1 MNNRINNEES
11 KKFVFKVGVIVAA
24 IVLVFLIGAGL
35 LIGIFLFVGGK
46 SSLNKMAENY
56 EVYDAEI
63 YAKKYGD
70 KIIKELVLNY
80 GKDINQTGDEDI
92 GGLYQAIKHN
102 NIKAIKFFI
111 ENNANVEIATFDG
124 TTPLVLAIEENK
136 PKIVELLIKEGKAN
150 IYGYYYGEDFEKY
163 PIYCAVKNKNLN
175 MIKILLNNNFNLKEE
190 NYILSYAIENSD
202 ENIIKYLVEN
212 GANIN
217 YEIFYENE
225 ESKRT
230 ILYDAVLS
238 LNLKLVEY
246 FLDKGASIENAGK
259 SDIYGNILMA
269 ASGSKFNNNKNISAV
284 DLKLL
289 ESLSQN
295 SAKIMQMIIDK
306 VDKKLIND
314 SLEGKTPLIIAVGNS
329 YIDTAKILIE
339 NGADVNAID
348 FEGWRALS
356 YAVNNGDIEIAKLLL
371 ENKAKIKDELL
382 IAIKSPIVESR
393 INMMKLLIDN
403 KANINYTDENGF
415 TPLNIAIESGDME
428 LTKFLITNG
437 ANVNSLMQDGVS
449 LIGYAIA
456 QNNMDLLQILI
467 ENGANVNNTNGDSWA
482 KTPLQTASRL
492 GLDNVVRILLTRNA
506 DINAVDMNGNTALHT
521 AALNSQLS
529 VVKLLLE
536 KNPNLDIQNKV
547 GNTALHLAIISGNID
562 IVGEL
567 VLKGANTRIRNNDGK
582 YPRDIA
588 RANNSAAIFEVLR
601 EAENKNINQ

>member
-1 MNNRINNEES
+1 MNNQINNEES

-80 GKDINQTGDEDI
+80 GKDINQTDDEDI

-102 NIKAIKFFI
+102 NIKAVKFFI

-150 IYGYYYGEDFEKY
+150 IYGVYAKETEKY

-175 MIKILLNNNFNLKEE
+175 MIKILLDNNFDLKRES
-190 NYILSYAIENSD
+190 YILSYAMENSD
-202 ENIIKYLVEN
+202 ENIVKYLVEN
-212 GANIN
+212 GADMYS
-217 YEIFYENE
+217 YEI
-225 ESKRT
+225 T
-230 ILYDAVLS
+230 ALYQAVLN
-238 LNLKLVEY
+238 LNPKLVEY
-246 FLDKGASIENAGK
+246 FLDKGASIEKAGGT
-259 SDIYGNILMA
+259 DVYGNIMMA
-269 ASGSKFNNNKNISAV
+269 AAGSKFNNSNDKSPV
-284 DLKLL
+284 DLTLL
-289 ESLSQN
+289 EKSAEN
-295 SAKIMQMIIDK
+295 SAKITEMLIGKADK
-306 VDKKLIND
+306 NIIND

-339 NGADVNAID
+339 NGANINAVDI
-348 FEGWRALS
+348 EGWSALS
-356 YAVNNGDIEIAKLLL
+356 YAVNNGDIESAKLLL

-393 INMMKLLIDN
+393 INIMKLLIDN
-403 KANINYTDENGF
+403 KANINYADEDEF

-482 KTPLQTASRL
+482 DTPLKTASRL
-492 GLDNVVRILLTRNA
+492 GLDNVVRILLSRNA
-506 DINAVDMNGNTALHT
+506 DINSVDMNGNTALHT

-547 GNTALHLAIISGNID
+547 GNTALHLAVISGNID

>member
-1 MNNRINNEES
+1 MNNQINNEES

-102 NIKAIKFFI
+102 NIKAVKFFI

-150 IYGYYYGEDFEKY
+150 IYGVYAKETEKY

-175 MIKILLNNNFNLKEE
+175 MIKILLDNNFDLKRES
-190 NYILSYAIENSD
+190 YILSYAMENSD
-202 ENIIKYLVEN
+202 ENIVKYLVEN
-212 GANIN
+212 GADMYS
-217 YEIFYENE
+217 YEI
-225 ESKRT
+225 T
-230 ILYDAVLS
+230 ALYQAVLN
-238 LNLKLVEY
+238 LNPKLVEY
-246 FLDKGASIENAGK
+246 FLDKGASIEKAGGT
-259 SDIYGNILMA
+259 DVYGNIMMA
-269 ASGSKFNNNKNISAV
+269 AAGSKFNNSNDKSPV
-284 DLKLL
+284 DLEAL
-289 ESLSQN
+289 EKSAEN
-295 SAKIMQMIIDK
+295 SAKITEMLIGKADK
-306 VDKKLIND
+306 NIIND

-339 NGADVNAID
+339 NGADVNSVD
-348 FEGWRALS
+348 FEGWSALS

-415 TPLNIAIESGDME
+415 NPLNIAIESGDME

-437 ANVNSLMQDGVS
+437 ANVNSLMQDEVS

-456 QNNMDLLQILI
+456 QNNMDLLQMLI
-467 ENGANVNNTNGDSWA
+467 ENGANVNYTNGDSWA
-482 KTPLQTASRL
+482 DTPLKTASRL

-536 KNPNLDIQNKV
+536 KNPSLDIQNKV
-547 GNTALHLAIISGNID
+547 GNTALHLAVISGNID

-601 EAENKNINQ
+601 EAENKLSE

>member
-1 MNNRINNEES
+1 MNNQINNEES

-102 NIKAIKFFI
+102 NIKAVKFFI

-175 MIKILLNNNFNLKEE
+175 IIKILLNNNFNLKEE
-190 NYILSYAIENSD
+190 NYILSYAMENSD

-212 GANIN
+212 GADMYS
-217 YEIFYENE
+217 YEI
-225 ESKRT
+225 T
-230 ILYDAVLS
+230 ALYQAVLN
-238 LNLKLVEY
+238 LNPKLVEY
-246 FLDKGASIENAGK
+246 FLDKGASIEKAGGT
-259 SDIYGNILMA
+259 DVYGNIMMA
-269 ASGSKFNNNKNISAV
+269 AAGSKFNNSNDKSPV
-284 DLKLL
+284 DLTLL
-289 ESLSQN
+289 EKSAEN
-295 SAKIMQMIIDK
+295 SARITETLISK

-339 NGADVNAID
+339 NGADVNSVD
-348 FEGWRALS
+348 FEGWSALS
-356 YAVNNGDIEIAKLLL
+356 YAVNNGDIESAKLLL

-393 INMMKLLIDN
+393 INIMKLLIDN

-415 TPLNIAIESGDME
+415 NPLNIAIESGDME

-437 ANVNSLMQDGVS
+437 ANVNGLMQDGVS

-482 KTPLQTASRL
+482 DTPLMTASRL

-547 GNTALHLAIISGNID
+547 GNTALHLAVISGNID

-567 VLKGANTRIRNNDGK
+567 VLKGANTKIRNNDGK

-601 EAENKNINQ
+601 EAENKLSE

>member
-80 GKDINQTGDEDI
+80 GKDINQTGDGDI
-92 GGLYQAIKHN
+92 GGLYQAVKN
-102 NIKAIKFFI
+102 DNIKAVKFFI

-150 IYGYYYGEDFEKY
+150 IYGVYAKETEKY

-175 MIKILLNNNFNLKEE
+175 IIKILLDNNFDLKRES
-190 NYILSYAIENSD
+190 YILSYAMENSD

-212 GANIN
+212 GADMYS
-217 YEIFYENE
+217 YEI
-225 ESKRT
+225 T
-230 ILYDAVLS
+230 ALYQAVLN
-238 LNLKLVEY
+238 LNPKLVEY
-246 FLDKGASIENAGK
+246 FLDKGASIEKAGGT
-259 SDIYGNILMA
+259 DVYGNIMMA
-269 ASGSKFNNNKNISAV
+269 AAGSKFNNSNDKSPV
-284 DLKLL
+284 DLTLL
-289 ESLSQN
+289 EKSAEN

-339 NGADVNAID
+339 NGANINAVDI
-348 FEGWRALS
+348 EGWSALS

-415 TPLNIAIESGDME
+415 NPLNIAIESGDME

-467 ENGANVNNTNGDSWA
+467 ENGANVNYTDGDSWA
-482 KTPLQTASRL
+482 DTPLKTASRL
-492 GLDNVVRILLTRNA
+492 GLDNVVRILLSRNA

-529 VVKLLLE
+529 IVKLLLE

-547 GNTALHLAIISGNID
+547 GNTALHLAVISGNID

>member
-1 MNNRINNEES
+1 MNNQINNEES

-102 NIKAIKFFI
+102 NIKAVKFFI

-150 IYGYYYGEDFEKY
+150 IYGVYAKETEKY

-175 MIKILLNNNFNLKEE
+175 MIKILLDNNFDLKRES
-190 NYILSYAIENSD
+190 YILSYAMENSD
-202 ENIIKYLVEN
+202 ENIVKYLVEN
-212 GANIN
+212 GADMYS
-217 YEIFYENE
+217 YEI
-225 ESKRT
+225 T
-230 ILYDAVLS
+230 ALYQAVLN
-238 LNLKLVEY
+238 LNPKLVEY
-246 FLDKGASIENAGK
+246 FLDKGASIEKAGGT
-259 SDIYGNILMA
+259 DVYGNIMMA
-269 ASGSKFNNNKNISAV
+269 AAGSKFNNSNDKSPV
-284 DLKLL
+284 DLTLL
-289 ESLSQN
+289 EKSAEN
-295 SAKIMQMIIDK
+295 SAKITEMLIGKADK
-306 VDKKLIND
+306 NIIND

-339 NGADVNAID
+339 NGANINAVDI
-348 FEGWRALS
+348 EGWSALS

-382 IAIKSPIVESR
+382 IAIKSPIVESS
-393 INMMKLLIDN
+393 INIMKLLIDN

-415 TPLNIAIESGDME
+415 NPLNIAIESGDME

-467 ENGANVNNTNGDSWA
+467 ENGANVNYTNGDSWA
-482 KTPLQTASRL
+482 DTPLKTASRL
-492 GLDNVVRILLTRNA
+492 GLDNVVRILLTRNV

-529 VVKLLLE
+529 IVKLLLE

-547 GNTALHLAIISGNID
+547 GNTALHLAVISGNID

>member
-1 MNNRINNEES
+1 MNNQINNEES

-80 GKDINQTGDEDI
+80 GKDINQTGEEDI

-102 NIKAIKFFI
+102 NIKAVKFFI

-150 IYGYYYGEDFEKY
+150 IYGVYAKETEKY

-175 MIKILLNNNFNLKEE
+175 MIKILLDNNFDLKRES
-190 NYILSYAIENSD
+190 YILSYAIENSD
-202 ENIIKYLVEN
+202 ENIVKYLVEN
-212 GANIN
+212 GADMYS
-217 YEIFYENE
+217 YEI
-225 ESKRT
+225 T
-230 ILYDAVLS
+230 ALYQAVLN
-238 LNLKLVEY
+238 LNPKLVEY
-246 FLDKGASIENAGK
+246 FLDKGASIEKAGGT
-259 SDIYGNILMA
+259 DVYGNIMMA
-269 ASGSKFNNNKNISAV
+269 AAGSKFNNSNDKSPV
-284 DLKLL
+284 DLTLL
-289 ESLSQN
+289 EKSAEN
-295 SAKIMQMIIDK
+295 SAKITEMLIGKADK
-306 VDKKLIND
+306 NIIND

-339 NGADVNAID
+339 NGANINAVDI
-348 FEGWRALS
+348 EGWSALS
-356 YAVNNGDIEIAKLLL
+356 YVVNNGDIEIAKLLL
-371 ENKAKIKDELL
+371 ENKAKIKGELL
-382 IAIKSPIVESR
+382 LAIKSPIAESR
-393 INMMKLLIDN
+393 IDMIKLLIDN
-403 KANINYTDENGF
+403 KANINYSDDDGF

-467 ENGANVNNTNGDSWA
+467 ENGANVNYTNGDSWA
-482 KTPLQTASRL
+482 DTPLKTASRL

-547 GNTALHLAIISGNID
+547 GNTALHLAVISGNID

-601 EAENKNINQ
+601 EAENKLLE

>member
-102 NIKAIKFFI
+102 NIKAVKFFI

-150 IYGYYYGEDFEKY
+150 IYGVYAKETEKY

-175 MIKILLNNNFNLKEE
+175 MIKILLNNNFDLKRES
-190 NYILSYAIENSD
+190 YILSYAMENSD
-202 ENIIKYLVEN
+202 ENIVKYLVEN
-212 GANIN
+212 GADMYS
-217 YEIFYENE
+217 YEI
-225 ESKRT
+225 T
-230 ILYDAVLS
+230 ALYQAVLN
-238 LNLKLVEY
+238 LNPKLVEY
-246 FLDKGASIENAGK
+246 FLDKGASIEKAGGT
-259 SDIYGNILMA
+259 DVYGNIMMA
-269 ASGSKFNNNKNISAV
+269 AAGSKFNNSNDKSPV
-284 DLKLL
+284 DLTLL
-289 ESLSQN
+289 EKSAEN
-295 SAKIMQMIIDK
+295 SAKITEMLIGKADK
-306 VDKKLIND
+306 NIIND

-339 NGADVNAID
+339 NGANINAVD
-348 FEGWRALS
+348 FEGWSALS

-382 IAIKSPIVESR
+382 IAIKSPIVESS
-393 INMMKLLIDN
+393 INIMKLLIDN

-415 TPLNIAIESGDME
+415 NPLNIAIESGDME

-467 ENGANVNNTNGDSWA
+467 ENGANVNYTGGDSWA

-536 KNPNLDIQNKV
+536 KNPSLDIQNKV
-547 GNTALHLAIISGNID
+547 GNTALHLAVISGNID

-601 EAENKNINQ
+601 ESENKNINQ

>member
-1 MNNRINNEES
+1 MNNQINNEES

-102 NIKAIKFFI
+102 NIKAVKFFI
-111 ENNANVEIATFDG
+111 ENNAHVEIATFDG

-150 IYGYYYGEDFEKY
+150 IYGVYAKETEKY

-175 MIKILLNNNFNLKEE
+175 MIKILLDNNFDLKRES
-190 NYILSYAIENSD
+190 YILSYAMENSD
-202 ENIIKYLVEN
+202 ENIVKYLVEN
-212 GANIN
+212 GADMYS
-217 YEIFYENE
+217 YEI
-225 ESKRT
+225 T
-230 ILYDAVLS
+230 ALYQAVLN
-238 LNLKLVEY
+238 LNPKLVEY
-246 FLDKGASIENAGK
+246 FLDKGASIEKAGGT
-259 SDIYGNILMA
+259 DVYGNIMMA
-269 ASGSKFNNNKNISAV
+269 AAGSKFNNSNDKSPV
-284 DLKLL
+284 DLTLL
-289 ESLSQN
+289 EKSAEN
-295 SAKIMQMIIDK
+295 SAKITEMLIEKADK
-306 VDKKLIND
+306 NIIND

-348 FEGWRALS
+348 FEGWSALS

-371 ENKAKIKDELL
+371 TNRAKIKDELL
-382 IAIKSPIVESR
+382 IAIKSPIVESS

-415 TPLNIAIESGDME
+415 NPLNIAIESGDME
-428 LTKFLITNG
+428 VTKFLITNG

-467 ENGANVNNTNGDSWA
+467 ENGANVNYTVGDSWA
-482 KTPLQTASRL
+482 NTPLQTASRL
-492 GLDNVVRILLTRNA
+492 GLDNVVRILLTRNV

-547 GNTALHLAIISGNID
+547 GNTALHLAVISGNID

>member
-35 LIGIFLFVGGK
+35 LIGIFLFIGGK

-102 NIKAIKFFI
+102 NIKAVKFFI
-111 ENNANVEIATFDG
+111 ENNAYVEIATFDG

-190 NYILSYAIENSD
+190 NYILSYAMENSD
-202 ENIIKYLVEN
+202 ENIVKYLVEN
-212 GANIN
+212 GADMYS
-217 YEIFYENE
+217 YEI
-225 ESKRT
+225 T
-230 ILYDAVLS
+230 ALYQAVLN
-238 LNLKLVEY
+238 LNPKLVEY
-246 FLDKGASIENAGK
+246 FLDKGASIEKAGGT
-259 SDIYGNILMA
+259 DVYGNIMMA
-269 ASGSKFNNNKNISAV
+269 AAGSKFNNSNDKSPV
-284 DLKLL
+284 DLTLL
-289 ESLSQN
+289 EKSAEN
-295 SAKIMQMIIDK
+295 SAKITEMLIGKADK
-306 VDKKLIND
+306 NIIND
-314 SLEGKTPLIIAVGNS
+314 SLDGKTPLIIAVGNS

-339 NGADVNAID
+339 NGTNINAVDI
-348 FEGWRALS
+348 EGWSALS

-382 IAIKSPIVESR
+382 IAIKSPIVESS
-393 INMMKLLIDN
+393 INIMKLLIDN

-415 TPLNIAIESGDME
+415 NPLNIAIKSGDME

-456 QNNMDLLQILI
+456 QNNMDLLQMLI
-467 ENGANVNNTNGDSWA
+467 ENGANVNYTNGDSWA
-482 KTPLQTASRL
+482 NTPLQTASRL

-529 VVKLLLE
+529 IVKLLLE
-536 KNPNLDIQNKV
+536 KNTNLDIQNKV
-547 GNTALHLAIISGNID
+547 GNTALHLAVISGNID

-567 VLKGANTRIRNNDGK
+567 ILKGANTRIRNNDGK

-601 EAENKNINQ
+601 ESENKLSE

>member
-1 MNNRINNEES
+1 MNNQINNEES
-11 KKFVFKVGVIVAA
+11 KKFVFKVGVIVAS

-80 GKDINQTGDEDI
+80 GKDINQTSDGDI
-92 GGLYQAIKHN
+92 GGLYQAIKMN
-102 NIKAIKFFI
+102 NIKAVKFFI

-150 IYGYYYGEDFEKY
+150 IYGVYAKKTEKY
-163 PIYCAVKNKNLN
+163 PIYCAIKNKNLN
-175 MIKILLNNNFNLKEE
+175 MIKILLNNNFNLKGET
-190 NYILSYAIENSD
+190 YILSYAMENSD

-329 YIDTAKILIE
+329 YIDTSKILIE
-339 NGADVNAID
+339 NGANINAVDI
-348 FEGWRALS
+348 EGWSALS

-393 INMMKLLIDN
+393 IDMIKLLIDN

-415 TPLNIAIESGDME
+415 NPLNIAIESGDME

-467 ENGANVNNTNGDSWA
+467 ENGANVNYTGGDSWA
-482 KTPLQTASRL
+482 NTPLQTASRL
-492 GLDNVVRILLTRNA
+492 GLDNVVRILLTRNV

-547 GNTALHLAIISGNID
+547 GNTALHLAVISGNID

-601 EAENKNINQ
+601 ESENKLSE

>member
-102 NIKAIKFFI
+102 NIKAVKFFI

-150 IYGYYYGEDFEKY
+150 IYGVYAKETEKY

-175 MIKILLNNNFNLKEE
+175 IIKILLNNNFDLKRES
-190 NYILSYAIENSD
+190 YILSYAMENSD
-202 ENIIKYLVEN
+202 ENIVKYLVEN
-212 GANIN
+212 GADMYS
-217 YEIFYENE
+217 YEI
-225 ESKRT
+225 T
-230 ILYDAVLS
+230 ALYQAVLN
-238 LNLKLVEY
+238 LNPKLVEY
-246 FLDKGASIENAGK
+246 FLDKGASIEKAGGT
-259 SDIYGNILMA
+259 DVYGNIMMA
-269 ASGSKFNNNKNISAV
+269 AAGSKFNNSNDKSPV
-284 DLKLL
+284 DLTLL
-289 ESLSQN
+289 EKSAEN
-295 SAKIMQMIIDK
+295 SAKITEMLIGKADK
-306 VDKKLIND
+306 NIIND

-348 FEGWRALS
+348 FEGWSALS

-371 ENKAKIKDELL
+371 TNKAKIKGELL

-415 TPLNIAIESGDME
+415 NPLNIAIESGDME

-467 ENGANVNNTNGDSWA
+467 ENGANVNYTGGDSWA
-482 KTPLQTASRL
+482 NTPLQTASRL

-536 KNPNLDIQNKV
+536 KNPSLDIQNKV
-547 GNTALHLAIISGNID
+547 GNTALHLAVISGNID

-567 VLKGANTRIRNNDGK
+567 ALKGANTRIRNNDGK

>member
-102 NIKAIKFFI
+102 NIKAVKFFI

-150 IYGYYYGEDFEKY
+150 VYGYYHGEDFEKY

-175 MIKILLNNNFNLKEE
+175 IIKILLNNNFNLKEE
-190 NYILSYAIENSD
+190 NYILSYAMENSD
-202 ENIIKYLVEN
+202 ENIVKYLVEN
-212 GANIN
+212 GADMYS
-217 YEIFYENE
+217 YEI
-225 ESKRT
+225 T
-230 ILYDAVLS
+230 ALYQAVLN
-238 LNLKLVEY
+238 LNPKLVEY
-246 FLDKGASIENAGK
+246 FLDKGASIEKAGGT
-259 SDIYGNILMA
+259 DVYGNIMMA
-269 ASGSKFNNNKNISAV
+269 AAGSKFNNSNDKSPV
-284 DLKLL
+284 DLTLL
-289 ESLSQN
+289 EKSAEN
-295 SAKIMQMIIDK
+295 SAKITEMLIGKADK
-306 VDKKLIND
+306 NIIND

-339 NGADVNAID
+339 NGANINAVDI
-348 FEGWRALS
+348 EGWSALS
-356 YAVNNGDIEIAKLLL
+356 YAVNNGDIESAKLLL

-393 INMMKLLIDN
+393 INIMKLLIDN
-403 KANINYTDENGF
+403 KANINYADEDEF

-467 ENGANVNNTNGDSWA
+467 ENGANVNYTNGDSWA
-482 KTPLQTASRL
+482 DTPLKTASRL
-492 GLDNVVRILLTRNA
+492 GLDNVVRILLTRNV
-506 DINAVDMNGNTALHT
+506 DINAVDINGNTALHT

-547 GNTALHLAIISGNID
+547 GNTALHLAVISGNID

-567 VLKGANTRIRNNDGK
+567 VLKGANTKIRNNDGK

-601 EAENKNINQ
+601 EAENKLSE

>member
-102 NIKAIKFFI
+102 NIKAVKFFI
-111 ENNANVEIATFDG
+111 ENNAYVEIATFDG
-124 TTPLVLAIEENK
+124 ITPLVLAIEENK

-150 IYGYYYGEDFEKY
+150 IYGVYAKETEKY

-175 MIKILLNNNFNLKEE
+175 MIKILLDNNFDLKRES
-190 NYILSYAIENSD
+190 YILSYAMENSD
-202 ENIIKYLVEN
+202 ENIVKYLVEN
-212 GANIN
+212 GADMYS
-217 YEIFYENE
+217 YEI
-225 ESKRT
+225 T
-230 ILYDAVLS
+230 ALYQAVLN
-238 LNLKLVEY
+238 LNPKLVEY
-246 FLDKGASIENAGK
+246 FLDKGASIEKAGGT
-259 SDIYGNILMA
+259 DVYGNIMMA
-269 ASGSKFNNNKNISAV
+269 AAGSKFNNSNDKSPV
-284 DLKLL
+284 DLEAL
-289 ESLSQN
+289 EKSAEN
-295 SAKIMQMIIDK
+295 SAKITEMLIGKADK
-306 VDKKLIND
+306 NIIND

-339 NGADVNAID
+339 NGANINAVD
-348 FEGWRALS
+348 FEGWSALS
-356 YAVNNGDIEIAKLLL
+356 YVVNNGDIEIAKLLL
-371 ENKAKIKDELL
+371 ENKAKIKGELL
-382 IAIKSPIVESR
+382 LAIKSPIAESR
-393 INMMKLLIDN
+393 IDMIKLLIDN
-403 KANINYTDENGF
+403 KANINYSDDDGF

-467 ENGANVNNTNGDSWA
+467 ENGANVNYTGGDSWA
-482 KTPLQTASRL
+482 NTPLQTASRL

-547 GNTALHLAIISGNID
+547 GNTALHLAVISGNID

>member
-102 NIKAIKFFI
+102 NIKAVKFFI

-150 IYGYYYGEDFEKY
+150 IYGVYAKETEKY

-175 MIKILLNNNFNLKEE
+175 MIKILLNNNFDLKRES
-190 NYILSYAIENSD
+190 YILSYAMENSD
-202 ENIIKYLVEN
+202 ENIVKYLVEN
-212 GANIN
+212 GADMYS
-217 YEIFYENE
+217 YEI
-225 ESKRT
+225 T
-230 ILYDAVLS
+230 ALYQAVLN
-238 LNLKLVEY
+238 LNPKLVEY
-246 FLDKGASIENAGK
+246 FLDKGASIEKAGGT
-259 SDIYGNILMA
+259 DVYGNIMMA
-269 ASGSKFNNNKNISAV
+269 AAGSKFNNSNDKSPV
-284 DLKLL
+284 DLTLL
-289 ESLSQN
+289 EKSAEN
-295 SAKIMQMIIDK
+295 SAKITEMLIGKADK
-306 VDKKLIND
+306 NIIND

-339 NGADVNAID
+339 NGANINAVD
-348 FEGWRALS
+348 FEGWSALS

-371 ENKAKIKDELL
+371 ENKSKIKDELL
-382 IAIKSPIVESR
+382 IAIKSPIVESS
-393 INMMKLLIDN
+393 INIMKLLIDN

-415 TPLNIAIESGDME
+415 NPLNIAIESGDME
-428 LTKFLITNG
+428 LTKFLIKNG
-437 ANVNSLMQDGVS
+437 ANVNSLMQDGLS

-467 ENGANVNNTNGDSWA
+467 ENGANVNYTNGDSWA
-482 KTPLQTASRL
+482 NTPLQTASRL

-547 GNTALHLAIISGNID
+547 GNTALHSAVISGNID

-567 VLKGANTRIRNNDGK
+567 VLKGANTKIRNNDGK

>member
-102 NIKAIKFFI
+102 NIKAVKFFI

-150 IYGYYYGEDFEKY
+150 IYGVYAKETEKY

-175 MIKILLNNNFNLKEE
+175 MIKILLNNNFDLKRES
-190 NYILSYAIENSD
+190 YILSYAMENSD
-202 ENIIKYLVEN
+202 ENIVKYLVEN
-212 GANIN
+212 GADMYS
-217 YEIFYENE
+217 YEI
-225 ESKRT
+225 T
-230 ILYDAVLS
+230 ALYQAVLN
-238 LNLKLVEY
+238 LNPKLVEY
-246 FLDKGASIENAGK
+246 FLDKGASIEKAGGT
-259 SDIYGNILMA
+259 DVYGNIMMA
-269 ASGSKFNNNKNISAV
+269 AAGSKFNNSNDKSPV
-284 DLKLL
+284 DLTLL
-289 ESLSQN
+289 EKSAEN
-295 SAKIMQMIIDK
+295 SAKITEMLIGKADK
-306 VDKKLIND
+306 NIIND

-339 NGADVNAID
+339 NGANINAVDI
-348 FEGWRALS
+348 EGWSALS
-356 YAVNNGDIEIAKLLL
+356 YAVNNGDIESAKLLL

-415 TPLNIAIESGDME
+415 NPLNIAIESGDME

-467 ENGANVNNTNGDSWA
+467 ENGANVNYTNGDSWA
-482 KTPLQTASRL
+482 DTPLKTASRL
-492 GLDNVVRILLTRNA
+492 GLDNVVRILLTRNV
-506 DINAVDMNGNTALHT
+506 DINAVDINGNTALHT

-547 GNTALHLAIISGNID
+547 GNTALHLAVISGNID

-582 YPRDIA
+582 YPKDIA

-601 EAENKNINQ
+601 EAENKNIN

>member
-1 MNNRINNEES
+1 MNNQINNEES

-102 NIKAIKFFI
+102 NIKAVKFFI
-111 ENNANVEIATFDG
+111 ENNAHVEIATFDG

-150 IYGYYYGEDFEKY
+150 IYGVYAKETEKY

-175 MIKILLNNNFNLKEE
+175 MIKILLNNNFDLKRES
-190 NYILSYAIENSD
+190 YILSYAMENSD

-212 GANIN
+212 GADMYS
-217 YEIFYENE
+217 YEI
-225 ESKRT
+225 T
-230 ILYDAVLS
+230 ALYQAVLN
-238 LNLKLVEY
+238 LNPKLVEY
-246 FLDKGASIENAGK
+246 FLDKGASIEKAGGT
-259 SDIYGNILMA
+259 DVYGNIMMA
-269 ASGSKFNNNKNISAV
+269 AAGSKFNNSNDKSPV
-284 DLKLL
+284 DLTLL
-289 ESLSQN
+289 EKSAEN
-295 SAKIMQMIIDK
+295 SAKITEMLIGKADK
-306 VDKKLIND
+306 NIIND

-348 FEGWRALS
+348 FEGWSALS

-371 ENKAKIKDELL
+371 TNKAKIKGELL
-382 IAIKSPIVESR
+382 LAIKSPIVESS

-415 TPLNIAIESGDME
+415 NPLNMAIESGDME

-467 ENGANVNNTNGDSWA
+467 ENGANVNYTNGDSWA
-482 KTPLQTASRL
+482 DTPLKTASRL
-492 GLDNVVRILLTRNA
+492 GLDNVVRILLSRNA

-547 GNTALHLAIISGNID
+547 GNTALHLAVISGNID

-601 EAENKNINQ
+601 EAENKLSE

>member
-1 MNNRINNEES
+1 MNNQINNEES

-102 NIKAIKFFI
+102 NIKAVKFFI

-150 IYGYYYGEDFEKY
+150 IYGVYAKETEKY

-175 MIKILLNNNFNLKEE
+175 MIKILLNNNFDLKRES
-190 NYILSYAIENSD
+190 YILSYAIENSD
-202 ENIIKYLVEN
+202 ENIVKYLVEN
-212 GANIN
+212 GADMYS
-217 YEIFYENE
+217 YEI
-225 ESKRT
+225 T
-230 ILYDAVLS
+230 ALYQAVLN
-238 LNLKLVEY
+238 LNPKLVEY
-246 FLDKGASIENAGK
+246 FLDKGASIEKAGGT
-259 SDIYGNILMA
+259 DVYGNIMMA
-269 ASGSKFNNNKNISAV
+269 AAGSKFNNSNDKSPV
-284 DLKLL
+284 DLTLL
-289 ESLSQN
+289 EKSAEN

-339 NGADVNAID
+339 NGANINAVDI
-348 FEGWRALS
+348 EGWSALS

-382 IAIKSPIVESR
+382 IAIKSPIVESS
-393 INMMKLLIDN
+393 INIMKLLIDN
-403 KANINYTDENGF
+403 KANINYADEDEF
-415 TPLNIAIESGDME
+415 TPLNTAIETGNME

-467 ENGANVNNTNGDSWA
+467 ENGANVNYTVGDSWA
-482 KTPLQTASRL
+482 DTPLNTASRL
-492 GLDNVVRILLTRNA
+492 GLDNVVRILLTRNV
-506 DINAVDMNGNTALHT
+506 DINAVDINGNTALHT

-547 GNTALHLAIISGNID
+547 GNTALHLAVISGNID

-601 EAENKNINQ
+601 EAENKLSE

>member
-1 MNNRINNEES
+1 MNNQINNEES

-102 NIKAIKFFI
+102 NIKAVKFFI

-150 IYGYYYGEDFEKY
+150 IYGVYAKETEKY

-175 MIKILLNNNFNLKEE
+175 MIKILLDNNFDLKRES
-190 NYILSYAIENSD
+190 YILSYAMENSD
-202 ENIIKYLVEN
+202 ENIVKYLVEN
-212 GANIN
+212 GADMYS
-217 YEIFYENE
+217 YEI
-225 ESKRT
+225 T
-230 ILYDAVLS
+230 ALYQAVLN
-238 LNLKLVEY
+238 LNPKLVEY
-246 FLDKGASIENAGK
+246 FLDKGASIEKAGGT
-259 SDIYGNILMA
+259 DVYGNIMMA
-269 ASGSKFNNNKNISAV
+269 AAGSKFNNSNDKSPV
-284 DLKLL
+284 DLTLL
-289 ESLSQN
+289 EKSAEN
-295 SAKIMQMIIDK
+295 SAKITEMLIGKADK
-306 VDKKLIND
+306 NIIND

-339 NGADVNAID
+339 NGANINAVDI
-348 FEGWRALS
+348 EGWSALS

-415 TPLNIAIESGDME
+415 NPLNIAIESGDME

-467 ENGANVNNTNGDSWA
+467 ENGANVNYTNGDSWA
-482 KTPLQTASRL
+482 DTPLKTASRL
-492 GLDNVVRILLTRNA
+492 GLDNVVRILLTRNV

-529 VVKLLLE
+529 IVKLLLE

-547 GNTALHLAIISGNID
+547 GNTALHLAVISGNID

-601 EAENKNINQ
+601 EAENKLSE

>member
-1 MNNRINNEES
+1 MNNRINNDES

-102 NIKAIKFFI
+102 NIKAVKFFI
-111 ENNANVEIATFDG
+111 ENNAHVEIATFDG

-150 IYGYYYGEDFEKY
+150 IYGVYAKETEKY

-175 MIKILLNNNFNLKEE
+175 MIKILLNNNFDLKRES
-190 NYILSYAIENSD
+190 YILSYAMENSD

-212 GANIN
+212 GADMYS
-217 YEIFYENE
+217 YEI
-225 ESKRT
+225 T
-230 ILYDAVLS
+230 ALYQAVLN
-238 LNLKLVEY
+238 LNPKLVEY
-246 FLDKGASIENAGK
+246 FLDKGASIEKAGGT
-259 SDIYGNILMA
+259 DVYGNIMMA
-269 ASGSKFNNNKNISAV
+269 AAGSKFNNSNDKSPV
-284 DLKLL
+284 DLTLL
-289 ESLSQN
+289 EKSAEN
-295 SAKIMQMIIDK
+295 SAKITEMLIGKADK
-306 VDKKLIND
+306 NIIND

-339 NGADVNAID
+339 NGANINAVDI
-348 FEGWRALS
+348 EGWSALS

-415 TPLNIAIESGDME
+415 NPLNIAIESGDME

-467 ENGANVNNTNGDSWA
+467 ENGANVNYTNGDSWA
-482 KTPLQTASRL
+482 DTPLKTASRL
-492 GLDNVVRILLTRNA
+492 GLDNVVRILLTRNV
-506 DINAVDMNGNTALHT
+506 DINAVDINGNTALHT

-547 GNTALHLAIISGNID
+547 GNTALHLAVISGNID

-582 YPRDIA
+582 YPKDIA

-601 EAENKNINQ
+601 EAENKLSE

>member
-1 MNNRINNEES
+1 MNNQINNEES

-102 NIKAIKFFI
+102 NIKAVKFFI

-150 IYGYYYGEDFEKY
+150 IYGVYAKETEKY

-175 MIKILLNNNFNLKEE
+175 MIKILLNNNFDLKRES
-190 NYILSYAIENSD
+190 YILSYAMENSD
-202 ENIIKYLVEN
+202 ENIVKYLVEN
-212 GANIN
+212 GADMYS
-217 YEIFYENE
+217 YEI
-225 ESKRT
+225 T
-230 ILYDAVLS
+230 ALYQAVLN
-238 LNLKLVEY
+238 LNPKLVEY
-246 FLDKGASIENAGK
+246 FLDKGASIEKAGGT
-259 SDIYGNILMA
+259 DVYGNIMMA
-269 ASGSKFNNNKNISAV
+269 AAGSKFNNSNDKSPV
-284 DLKLL
+284 DLTLL
-289 ESLSQN
+289 EKSAEN
-295 SAKIMQMIIDK
+295 SAKITEMLIGKADK
-306 VDKKLIND
+306 NIIND

-339 NGADVNAID
+339 NGANINAVDI
-348 FEGWRALS
+348 EGWSALS

-382 IAIKSPIVESR
+382 IAIKSPIVESS
-393 INMMKLLIDN
+393 INIMKLLIDN

-415 TPLNIAIESGDME
+415 NPLNIAIESGDME

-467 ENGANVNNTNGDSWA
+467 ENGANVNYTNGDSWA
-482 KTPLQTASRL
+482 DTPLKTASRL

-529 VVKLLLE
+529 IVKLLLE

-547 GNTALHLAIISGNID
+547 GNTALHLAVISGNID

-601 EAENKNINQ
+601 EAENKLSE

>member
-1 MNNRINNEES
+1 MNNQINNEES

-102 NIKAIKFFI
+102 NIKAVKFFI
-111 ENNANVEIATFDG
+111 ENNAHVEIATFDG

-150 IYGYYYGEDFEKY
+150 IYGVYAKETEKY

-175 MIKILLNNNFNLKEE
+175 IIKILLDNNFDLKRES
-190 NYILSYAIENSD
+190 YILSYAIENSD
-202 ENIIKYLVEN
+202 ENIVKYLVEN
-212 GANIN
+212 GADMYS
-217 YEIFYENE
+217 YEI
-225 ESKRT
+225 T
-230 ILYDAVLS
+230 ALYQAVLN
-238 LNLKLVEY
+238 LNPKLVEY
-246 FLDKGASIENAGK
+246 FLDKGASIEKAGGT
-259 SDIYGNILMA
+259 DVYGNIMMA
-269 ASGSKFNNNKNISAV
+269 AAGSKFNNSNDKSPV
-284 DLKLL
+284 DLTLL
-289 ESLSQN
+289 EKSAEN
-295 SAKIMQMIIDK
+295 SAKITEMLIGKADK
-306 VDKKLIND
+306 NIIND

-339 NGADVNAID
+339 NGANINAVDI
-348 FEGWRALS
+348 EGWSALS

-371 ENKAKIKDELL
+371 ENKVKIKDELL
-382 IAIKSPIVESR
+382 IAIKSPIVESS
-393 INMMKLLIDN
+393 INIMKLLIEN
-403 KANINYTDENGF
+403 GANINYTDENGF
-415 TPLNIAIESGDME
+415 NPLNIAIESGDME

-456 QNNMDLLQILI
+456 QNNMDLLQMLI
-467 ENGANVNNTNGDSWA
+467 ENGANVNYTNGDSWA
-482 KTPLQTASRL
+482 NTPLQTASRL
-492 GLDNVVRILLTRNA
+492 GLDNVVRILLTRNV
-506 DINAVDMNGNTALHT
+506 DINAVDINGNTALHT

-547 GNTALHLAIISGNID
+547 GNTALHLAVISGNID

-601 EAENKNINQ
+601 EAENKLSE

>member
-102 NIKAIKFFI
+102 NIKAVKFFI

-150 IYGYYYGEDFEKY
+150 IYGVYAKETEKY

-175 MIKILLNNNFNLKEE
+175 MIKILLDNNFDLKRES
-190 NYILSYAIENSD
+190 YILSYAMENSD
-202 ENIIKYLVEN
+202 ENIVKYLVEN
-212 GANIN
+212 GADMYS
-217 YEIFYENE
+217 YEI
-225 ESKRT
+225 T
-230 ILYDAVLS
+230 ALYQAVLN
-238 LNLKLVEY
+238 LNPKLVEY
-246 FLDKGASIENAGK
+246 FLDKGASIEKAGGT
-259 SDIYGNILMA
+259 DVYGNIMMA
-269 ASGSKFNNNKNISAV
+269 AAGSKFNNSNDKSPV
-284 DLKLL
+284 DLEAL
-289 ESLSQN
+289 EKSAEN
-295 SAKIMQMIIDK
+295 SAKITEMLIGKADK
-306 VDKKLIND
+306 NIIND

-339 NGADVNAID
+339 NGANINAVDI
-348 FEGWRALS
+348 EGWSALS

-393 INMMKLLIDN
+393 INIMKLLIDN

-415 TPLNIAIESGDME
+415 NPLNIAIESGDME

-467 ENGANVNNTNGDSWA
+467 ENEANVNYTGGDSWA
-482 KTPLQTASRL
+482 NTPLQTASRL

-547 GNTALHLAIISGNID
+547 GNTALHLAVISGNIN

-588 RANNSAAIFEVLR
+588 RVNNSAAIFEVLR
-601 EAENKNINQ
+601 EAENKLSE

>member
-11 KKFVFKVGVIVAA
+11 RKFVFKVGVIVAA

-102 NIKAIKFFI
+102 NIKAVKFFI
-111 ENNANVEIATFDG
+111 ENNAHVEIATFDG

-150 IYGYYYGEDFEKY
+150 IYGVYAKETEKY

-175 MIKILLNNNFNLKEE
+175 MIKILLDNNFDLKRES
-190 NYILSYAIENSD
+190 YILSYAMENSD

-212 GANIN
+212 GADMYS
-217 YEIFYENE
+217 YEI
-225 ESKRT
+225 T
-230 ILYDAVLS
+230 ALYQAVLN
-238 LNLKLVEY
+238 LNPKLVEY
-246 FLDKGASIENAGK
+246 FLDKGASIEKAGGT
-259 SDIYGNILMA
+259 DVYGNILMA

-339 NGADVNAID
+339 NGANINAVDI
-348 FEGWRALS
+348 EGWSALS

-415 TPLNIAIESGDME
+415 NPLNIAIESGDME

-467 ENGANVNNTNGDSWA
+467 ENGANVNYTNGDSWA
-482 KTPLQTASRL
+482 DTPLKTASRL

-529 VVKLLLE
+529 IVKLLLE

-547 GNTALHLAIISGNID
+547 GNTALHLAVISGNID

-601 EAENKNINQ
+601 EAENKLSE

>member
-35 LIGIFLFVGGK
+35 LIVIFLFVGGK

-102 NIKAIKFFI
+102 NIKAVKFFI
-111 ENNANVEIATFDG
+111 ENNAHVEIATFDG

-150 IYGYYYGEDFEKY
+150 VYGVYAKETEKY

-175 MIKILLNNNFNLKEE
+175 MIKILLDNNFDLKRES
-190 NYILSYAIENSD
+190 YILSYAIENSD
-202 ENIIKYLVEN
+202 ENIVKYLVEN
-212 GANIN
+212 GADMYS
-217 YEIFYENE
+217 YEI
-225 ESKRT
+225 T
-230 ILYDAVLS
+230 ALYQAVLN
-238 LNLKLVEY
+238 LNPKLVEY
-246 FLDKGASIENAGK
+246 FLDKGASIEKAGGT
-259 SDIYGNILMA
+259 DVYGNIMMA
-269 ASGSKFNNNKNISAV
+269 AAGSKFNNSNDKSPV
-284 DLKLL
+284 DLTLL
-289 ESLSQN
+289 EKSAEN
-295 SAKIMQMIIDK
+295 SAKITEMLIGKADK
-306 VDKKLIND
+306 NIIND

-339 NGADVNAID
+339 NGANINAVDI
-348 FEGWRALS
+348 EGWSALS

-371 ENKAKIKDELL
+371 ENKSKIKDELL
-382 IAIKSPIVESR
+382 IAIKSPIVESS
-393 INMMKLLIDN
+393 INIMKLLIDN

-415 TPLNIAIESGDME
+415 NPLNIAIESGDME
-428 LTKFLITNG
+428 LTKFLIKNG
-437 ANVNSLMQDGVS
+437 ANVNSLMQDGLS

-467 ENGANVNNTNGDSWA
+467 ENGANVNYTNGDSWA
-482 KTPLQTASRL
+482 NTPLQTASRL

-529 VVKLLLE
+529 IVKLLLE

-547 GNTALHLAIISGNID
+547 GNTALHSAVISGNID

-601 EAENKNINQ
+601 EAENKLSK

>member
-1 MNNRINNEES
+1 MNNQINNEES

-102 NIKAIKFFI
+102 NIKAVKFFI

-150 IYGYYYGEDFEKY
+150 IYGVYAKETEKY

-175 MIKILLNNNFNLKEE
+175 MIKILLDNNFDLKRES
-190 NYILSYAIENSD
+190 YILSYAMENSD
-202 ENIIKYLVEN
+202 ENIVKYLVEN
-212 GANIN
+212 GADMYS
-217 YEIFYENE
+217 YEI
-225 ESKRT
+225 T
-230 ILYDAVLS
+230 ALYQAVLN
-238 LNLKLVEY
+238 LNPKLVEY
-246 FLDKGASIENAGK
+246 FLDKGASIEKAGGT
-259 SDIYGNILMA
+259 DVYGNIMMA
-269 ASGSKFNNNKNISAV
+269 AAGSKFNNSNDKSPV
-284 DLKLL
+284 DLTLL
-289 ESLSQN
+289 EKSAEN
-295 SAKIMQMIIDK
+295 SAKITEMLIGKADK
-306 VDKKLIND
+306 NIIND

-339 NGADVNAID
+339 NGADVNSVDI
-348 FEGWRALS
+348 EGWSALS

-393 INMMKLLIDN
+393 INIMKLLIDN

-415 TPLNIAIESGDME
+415 SPLNIAIESGDME

-467 ENGANVNNTNGDSWA
+467 ENGANVNYTNGDSWA
-482 KTPLQTASRL
+482 NTPLQTASRL
-492 GLDNVVRILLTRNA
+492 GLDNVVRILLTRNV
-506 DINAVDMNGNTALHT
+506 DINAIDMNGNTALHT

-536 KNPNLDIQNKV
+536 KNPNLNIQNKV
-547 GNTALHLAIISGNID
+547 GNTALHLAVISGNID

-601 EAENKNINQ
+601 EAENKLLE

>member
-1 MNNRINNEES
+1 MNNQINNEES

-80 GKDINQTGDEDI
+80 GKDINQTGDGDI

-102 NIKAIKFFI
+102 NIKAVKFFI
-111 ENNANVEIATFDG
+111 ENNANVEIATYDG
-124 TTPLVLAIEENK
+124 IKPLVLAIEENK

-150 IYGYYYGEDFEKY
+150 IYGVYAKETEKY
-163 PIYCAVKNKNLN
+163 PIYCAIKNKNLN
-175 MIKILLNNNFNLKEE
+175 MIKILLDNNFDLKRES
-190 NYILSYAIENSD
+190 YILSYAMENSD
-202 ENIIKYLVEN
+202 ENIVKYLVEN
-212 GANIN
+212 GADMYS
-217 YEIFYENE
+217 YEI
-225 ESKRT
+225 T
-230 ILYDAVLS
+230 ALYQAVLN
-238 LNLKLVEY
+238 LNPKLVEY

-329 YIDTAKILIE
+329 YIDTSKIIIE
-339 NGADVNAID
+339 NGANINAVDI
-348 FEGWRALS
+348 EGWSALS

-393 INMMKLLIDN
+393 INIMKLLIEN
-403 KANINYTDENGF
+403 GANVNYTDENGF
-415 TPLNIAIESGDME
+415 NPLNIAIESGDME

-467 ENGANVNNTNGDSWA
+467 ENGANVNYTDGDSWA
-482 KTPLQTASRL
+482 NTPLQTASRL

-536 KNPNLDIQNKV
+536 KNPNLNIQNKA
-547 GNTALHLAIISGNID
+547 GNTALHLAVISGNID

-601 EAENKNINQ
+601 EAENKLSE

>member
-102 NIKAIKFFI
+102 NIKAVKFFI

-150 IYGYYYGEDFEKY
+150 IYGVYAKETEKY

-175 MIKILLNNNFNLKEE
+175 MIKILLDNNFDLKRES
-190 NYILSYAIENSD
+190 YILSYAMENSD
-202 ENIIKYLVEN
+202 ENIVKYLVEN
-212 GANIN
+212 GADMYS
-217 YEIFYENE
+217 YEI
-225 ESKRT
+225 T
-230 ILYDAVLS
+230 ALYQAVLN
-238 LNLKLVEY
+238 LNPKLVEY
-246 FLDKGASIENAGK
+246 FLDKGASIEKAGGT
-259 SDIYGNILMA
+259 DVYGNIMMA
-269 ASGSKFNNNKNISAV
+269 AAGSKFNNSNDKSPV
-284 DLKLL
+284 DLEAL
-289 ESLSQN
+289 EKSAEN
-295 SAKIMQMIIDK
+295 SAKITEMLIGKADK
-306 VDKKLIND
+306 NIIND

-339 NGADVNAID
+339 NGANINAVD
-348 FEGWRALS
+348 FEGWSALS
-356 YAVNNGDIEIAKLLL
+356 YVVNNGDIEIAKLLL
-371 ENKAKIKDELL
+371 ENKAKIKGELL
-382 IAIKSPIVESR
+382 LAIKSPIAESR
-393 INMMKLLIDN
+393 IDMIKLLIDN
-403 KANINYTDENGF
+403 KANINYSDDDGF

-467 ENGANVNNTNGDSWA
+467 ENGANVNYTVGDSWA
-482 KTPLQTASRL
+482 KTPLMTASRL

-506 DINAVDMNGNTALHT
+506 DINAVDINGNTALHT

-547 GNTALHLAIISGNID
+547 GNTALHLAVISGNID

-601 EAENKNINQ
+601 EAENKLLE

>member
-1 MNNRINNEES
+1 MNNQINNEES

-24 IVLVFLIGAGL
+24 IVLVFSIGAGL

-102 NIKAIKFFI
+102 NIKAVKFFI

-150 IYGYYYGEDFEKY
+150 IYGVYAKETEKY

-175 MIKILLNNNFNLKEE
+175 MIKILLDNNFDLKRES
-190 NYILSYAIENSD
+190 YILSYAMENSD
-202 ENIIKYLVEN
+202 ENIVKYLVEN
-212 GANIN
+212 GADMYS
-217 YEIFYENE
+217 YEI
-225 ESKRT
+225 T
-230 ILYDAVLS
+230 ALYQAVLN
-238 LNLKLVEY
+238 LNPKLVEY
-246 FLDKGASIENAGK
+246 FLDKGASIEKAGGT
-259 SDIYGNILMA
+259 DVYGNIMMA
-269 ASGSKFNNNKNISAV
+269 AAGSKFNNSNDKSPV
-284 DLKLL
+284 DLTLL
-289 ESLSQN
+289 EKSAEN
-295 SAKIMQMIIDK
+295 SAKITEMLIGKADK
-306 VDKKLIND
+306 NIIND

-339 NGADVNAID
+339 NGANINAVDI
-348 FEGWRALS
+348 EGWSALS

-382 IAIKSPIVESR
+382 IAIKSPIVESS

-415 TPLNIAIESGDME
+415 NPLNIAIESGDME

-467 ENGANVNNTNGDSWA
+467 ENGANVNYTNGDSWA
-482 KTPLQTASRL
+482 DTPLKTASRL
-492 GLDNVVRILLTRNA
+492 GLDNVVRILLTRNV

-529 VVKLLLE
+529 IVKLLLE
-536 KNPNLDIQNKV
+536 KNLNLDIQNKV
-547 GNTALHLAIISGNID
+547 GNTALHLAVISGNID

>member
-1 MNNRINNEES
+1 MNNQINNEER

-102 NIKAIKFFI
+102 NIKAVKFFI
-111 ENNANVEIATFDG
+111 ENNAHVEIATFDG

-175 MIKILLNNNFNLKEE
+175 MIKILLNNNFDLKRES
-190 NYILSYAIENSD
+190 YILSYAMENSD
-202 ENIIKYLVEN
+202 ENIVKYLVEN
-212 GANIN
+212 GADMYS
-217 YEIFYENE
+217 YEI
-225 ESKRT
+225 T
-230 ILYDAVLS
+230 ALYQAVLN
-238 LNLKLVEY
+238 LNPKLVEY

-339 NGADVNAID
+339 NGANINAVDI
-348 FEGWRALS
+348 EGWSALS

-382 IAIKSPIVESR
+382 IAIKSPIVESS
-393 INMMKLLIDN
+393 INIMKLLIDN
-403 KANINYTDENGF
+403 KANINYADEDEF
-415 TPLNIAIESGDME
+415 TPLNTAIETGNME

-467 ENGANVNNTNGDSWA
+467 ENGANVNYTNGDSWA
-482 KTPLQTASRL
+482 DTPLKTASRL

-506 DINAVDMNGNTALHT
+506 DINAVDINGNTALHT

-547 GNTALHLAIISGNID
+547 GNTALHLAVISGNID

-601 EAENKNINQ
+601 EAENKLSE

>member
-102 NIKAIKFFI
+102 NIKAVKFFI
-111 ENNANVEIATFDG
+111 ENNAYVEIATFDG

-150 IYGYYYGEDFEKY
+150 IYGVYAKETEKY

-175 MIKILLNNNFNLKEE
+175 MTKILLDNNFDLKRES
-190 NYILSYAIENSD
+190 YILSYAMENSD
-202 ENIIKYLVEN
+202 ENIVKYLVEN
-212 GANIN
+212 GADMYS
-217 YEIFYENE
+217 YEI
-225 ESKRT
+225 T
-230 ILYDAVLS
+230 ALYQAVLN
-238 LNLKLVEY
+238 LNPKLVEY
-246 FLDKGASIENAGK
+246 FLDKGASIEKAGGT
-259 SDIYGNILMA
+259 DVYGNIMMA
-269 ASGSKFNNNKNISAV
+269 AAGSKFNNSNDKSPV
-284 DLKLL
+284 DLTLL
-289 ESLSQN
+289 EKSAEN
-295 SAKIMQMIIDK
+295 SAKITEMLIGKADK
-306 VDKKLIND
+306 NIIND

-339 NGADVNAID
+339 NGANINEVD
-348 FEGWRALS
+348 FEGWSALS

-403 KANINYTDENGF
+403 KANINYADENGF

-428 LTKFLITNG
+428 FTKFLITNG
-437 ANVNSLMQDGVS
+437 ANVNSLMQDGLS

-467 ENGANVNNTNGDSWA
+467 ENGANVNYTGGDSWA

-506 DINAVDMNGNTALHT
+506 DINSVDMNGNTALHT

-547 GNTALHLAIISGNID
+547 GNTALHLAVISGNID

>member
-1 MNNRINNEES
+1 MNNQINNEES

-102 NIKAIKFFI
+102 NIKAVKFFI
-111 ENNANVEIATFDG
+111 ENNAYVEIATFDG

-150 IYGYYYGEDFEKY
+150 IYGVYAKETEKY
-163 PIYCAVKNKNLN
+163 PIYCAIKNKNLN
-175 MIKILLNNNFNLKEE
+175 MIKILLNNNFDLKRES
-190 NYILSYAIENSD
+190 YILSYAIENSD
-202 ENIIKYLVEN
+202 ENIVKYLVEN
-212 GANIN
+212 GADMYS
-217 YEIFYENE
+217 YEI
-225 ESKRT
+225 T
-230 ILYDAVLS
+230 ALYQAVLN
-238 LNLKLVEY
+238 LNPKLVEY
-246 FLDKGASIENAGK
+246 FLDKGASIEKAGRT
-259 SDIYGNILMA
+259 DVYGNIMMA
-269 ASGSKFNNNKNISAV
+269 AAGSKFNNSNDKSPV
-284 DLKLL
+284 DLTLL
-289 ESLSQN
+289 EKSAEN

-339 NGADVNAID
+339 NGANINAVDI
-348 FEGWRALS
+348 EGWSALS

-371 ENKAKIKDELL
+371 ENKAKIKGELL

-415 TPLNIAIESGDME
+415 NPLNIAIETGNME

-437 ANVNSLMQDGVS
+437 ANVDSLMRDGVS

-467 ENGANVNNTNGDSWA
+467 ENGANVNNTNGDSWTD
-482 KTPLQTASRL
+482 TPLKTASRL
-492 GLDNVVRILLTRNA
+492 GLDNVVRILLSRNV

-547 GNTALHLAIISGNID
+547 GNTALHLAVISGNID

>member
-1 MNNRINNEES
+1 MNNQINNEES

-102 NIKAIKFFI
+102 NIKAVKFFI

-150 IYGYYYGEDFEKY
+150 IYGVYAKETEKY

-175 MIKILLNNNFNLKEE
+175 MIKILLDNNFDLKRES
-190 NYILSYAIENSD
+190 YILSYAMENSD
-202 ENIIKYLVEN
+202 ENIVKYLVEN
-212 GANIN
+212 GADMYS
-217 YEIFYENE
+217 YEI
-225 ESKRT
+225 T
-230 ILYDAVLS
+230 ALYQAVLN
-238 LNLKLVEY
+238 LNPKLVEY
-246 FLDKGASIENAGK
+246 FLDKGASIEKAGET
-259 SDIYGNILMA
+259 DVYGNIMMA
-269 ASGSKFNNNKNISAV
+269 AAGSKFNNSNDKSPV
-284 DLKLL
+284 DLTLL
-289 ESLSQN
+289 EKSAEN

-348 FEGWRALS
+348 FEGWSALS

-371 ENKAKIKDELL
+371 TNKAKIKDELL

-393 INMMKLLIDN
+393 INIIKLLIDN
-403 KANINYTDENGF
+403 KANINYTDEDEF
-415 TPLNIAIESGDME
+415 TPLNIAIEIGDME

-467 ENGANVNNTNGDSWA
+467 ENGANVNYMGGDSWA
-482 KTPLQTASRL
+482 DTPLQTASRL

-547 GNTALHLAIISGNID
+547 GNTALHLAVISGNID

-601 EAENKNINQ
+601 EAENKLSE

>member
-1 MNNRINNEES
+1 MNNQINNEES

-80 GKDINQTGDEDI
+80 GKDINQTGEEDI

-102 NIKAIKFFI
+102 NIKAVKFFI

-190 NYILSYAIENSD
+190 NYILSYAMENSD

-212 GANIN
+212 GADMYS
-217 YEIFYENE
+217 YEI
-225 ESKRT
+225 T
-230 ILYDAVLS
+230 ALYQAVLN
-238 LNLKLVEY
+238 LNPKLVEY
-246 FLDKGASIENAGK
+246 FLDKGASIEKAGGT
-259 SDIYGNILMA
+259 DVYGNIMMA
-269 ASGSKFNNNKNISAV
+269 AAGSKFNNSNDKSPV
-284 DLKLL
+284 DLTLL
-289 ESLSQN
+289 EKSAEN
-295 SAKIMQMIIDK
+295 SARITETLISK

-314 SLEGKTPLIIAVGNS
+314 SLEGKTSLIIAVGNS

-339 NGADVNAID
+339 NGANINAVDI
-348 FEGWRALS
+348 EGWSALS

-371 ENKAKIKDELL
+371 TNKAKIKDELF
-382 IAIKSPIVESR
+382 IAIKSPIVESS
-393 INMMKLLIDN
+393 INIMKLLIDN
-403 KANINYTDENGF
+403 KANINYTDEDEF

-467 ENGANVNNTNGDSWA
+467 ENGANVNYTGGDSWA
-482 KTPLQTASRL
+482 NTPLQTASRL
-492 GLDNVVRILLTRNA
+492 GLDNVVRILLTRNV
-506 DINAVDMNGNTALHT
+506 DINAVDINGNTALHT

-536 KNPNLDIQNKV
+536 KNPSLDIQNKV
-547 GNTALHLAIISGNID
+547 GNTALHLAVISGNID

-601 EAENKNINQ
+601 EAENKLSE

>member
-102 NIKAIKFFI
+102 NIKAVKFFI

-150 IYGYYYGEDFEKY
+150 IYGVYAKETEKY

-175 MIKILLNNNFNLKEE
+175 MIKILLDNNFDLKRES
-190 NYILSYAIENSD
+190 YILSYAMENSD
-202 ENIIKYLVEN
+202 ENIVKYLVEN
-212 GANIN
+212 GADMYS
-217 YEIFYENE
+217 YEI
-225 ESKRT
+225 T
-230 ILYDAVLS
+230 ALYQAVLN
-238 LNLKLVEY
+238 LNPKLVEY
-246 FLDKGASIENAGK
+246 FLDKGASIEKAGET
-259 SDIYGNILMA
+259 DVYGNIMMA
-269 ASGSKFNNNKNISAV
+269 AAGSKFNNSNDKSPV
-284 DLKLL
+284 DLTLL
-289 ESLSQN
+289 EKSAEN

-339 NGADVNAID
+339 NGADVNAVDI
-348 FEGWRALS
+348 EGWSALS

-371 ENKAKIKDELL
+371 ENKVKIKDELL
-382 IAIKSPIVESR
+382 IAIKSPIVESS
-393 INMMKLLIDN
+393 INIMKLLIDN

-415 TPLNIAIESGDME
+415 SPLNMAIESGDME

-467 ENGANVNNTNGDSWA
+467 ENGANVNYTNGDSWA
-482 KTPLQTASRL
+482 DTPLKTASRL
-492 GLDNVVRILLTRNA
+492 GLDNVVRILLTRNV

-547 GNTALHLAIISGNID
+547 GNTALHLAVISGNID

-567 VLKGANTRIRNNDGK
+567 VLKGAKTKIRNNDGK

-601 EAENKNINQ
+601 EAENKLSE

>member
-11 KKFVFKVGVIVAA
+11 RKFVFKVGVIVAA

-102 NIKAIKFFI
+102 NIKAVKFFI
-111 ENNANVEIATFDG
+111 ENNAYVEIATFDG
-124 TTPLVLAIEENK
+124 ITPLVLAIEENK

-150 IYGYYYGEDFEKY
+150 IYGVYAKETEKY

-175 MIKILLNNNFNLKEE
+175 MIKILLDNNFDLKRES
-190 NYILSYAIENSD
+190 YILSYAMENSD

-212 GANIN
+212 GADMYS
-217 YEIFYENE
+217 YEI
-225 ESKRT
+225 T
-230 ILYDAVLS
+230 ALYQAVLN
-238 LNLKLVEY
+238 LNPKLVEY
-246 FLDKGASIENAGK
+246 FLDKGASIEKAGGT
-259 SDIYGNILMA
+259 DVYGNILMA

-339 NGADVNAID
+339 NGANINAVDI
-348 FEGWRALS
+348 EGWSALS

-382 IAIKSPIVESR
+382 IAIKSPIVESS
-393 INMMKLLIDN
+393 INIMKLLIDN

-415 TPLNIAIESGDME
+415 SPLNIAIESGDME

-456 QNNMDLLQILI
+456 QNNMDLLQMLI
-467 ENGANVNNTNGDSWA
+467 ENGANVNYTNGDSWA
-482 KTPLQTASRL
+482 NTPLQTASRL

-529 VVKLLLE
+529 IVKLLLE

-547 GNTALHLAIISGNID
+547 GNTALHLAVISGNIN

-588 RANNSAAIFEVLR
+588 RVNNSAAIFEVLR
-601 EAENKNINQ
+601 EAENKLSE